1 MSTNDEFEHIVT
13 NMEPGQFWRVNERI
27 LCDLSHNPLQEG
39 TPVSQAVSRIIG
51 AAWSVRIHERRPGEI
66 VIEKKEDTGKR
77 WFADADRMHYY
88 DQAPDGSLI
97 YVEGKEE
104 GINR

>member
-1 MSTNDEFEHIVT
+1 MSANDEFERIVA
-13 NMEPGQFWRVNERI
+13 NMKPGQFWRVDELI
-27 LCDLSHNPLQEG
+27 LSDLSHNPLQEG

-51 AAWSVRIHERRPGEI
+51 AAWSVRIHEHLSGEI

-77 WFADADRMHYY
+77 WFADADRRHYY

-97 YVEGKEE
+97 YVDKM
-104 GINR
+104 